1 MPQGLSL
8 TLPTKEGSSGAYLD
22 GRSGTGYIDYK
33 SGVYDLTGRS
43 GVYHLQ
49 VGLVYFI

>member
-1 MPQGLSL
+1 M
-8 TLPTKEGSSGAYLD
+8 
-22 GRSGTGYIDYK
+22 GYIDYK
-33 SGVYDLTGRS
+33 SGVYYLTGRS